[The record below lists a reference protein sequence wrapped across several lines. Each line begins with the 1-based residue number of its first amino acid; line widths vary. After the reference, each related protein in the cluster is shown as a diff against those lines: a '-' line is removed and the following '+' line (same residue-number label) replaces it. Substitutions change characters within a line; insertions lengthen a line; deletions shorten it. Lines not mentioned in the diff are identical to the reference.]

1 MRRLSVRTES
11 WPIRGSFT
19 ISRGSRVA
27 AEVVVVEI
35 TDGDAVGRG
44 ECVPYARY
52 GETVAGTLAQ
62 IDAMA
67 GPLAEGLDRTGLPE
81 FLAAGAARNA
91 VDCALWDLEA
101 KRTGQPV
108 WQLAGLAR
116 PQPLTTVYTIS
127 LDTPDAMAVAAR
139 AVDHRPILKLK
150 LGGPAAEDV
159 ERVRAV
165 RAVVPDCRLVADANE
180 AWTVDDVDT
189 CAPALAEL
197 GVEMIEQPVPAGH
210 DEELASVH
218 CPVPLCADESCHDR
232 ATVPPLIGRYQMVNI
247 KLDKTGGLTEAL
259 KLAATAR
266 KAGLQIMVGC
276 MISTSLA
283 MAPAVLVAQGAVVVD
298 LDGPL
303 LLARDREPG
312 LTYRAAEVLP
322 ADPALWG

>member
-11 WPIRGSFT
+11 WPVRGSFT

-27 AEVVVVEI
+27 AEVVVAEI
-35 TDGDAVGRG
+35 SDADVVGRG
-44 ECVPYARY
+44 ECVPYAHY

-67 GPLAEGLDRTGLPE
+67 GPLIDGVDRDRLPD
-81 FLAAGAARNA
+81 FLSAGAARNA
-91 VDCALWDLEA
+91 VDCALWDLAA
-101 KRTGQPV
+101 KQAGKPV

-116 PQPLTTVYTIS
+116 PQPVTTVYTIS
-127 LDTPDAMAVAAR
+127 LGTPDAMAAAAR

-165 RAVVPDCRLVADANE
+165 RAVVPDCRLVVDANE
-180 AWTVDDVDT
+180 AWTIDEVEACT
-189 CAPALAEL
+189 PALAEL
-197 GVEMIEQPVPAGH
+197 GVEMMEQPVPAGQ
-210 DEELASVH
+210 DEELSAIH
-218 CPVPLCADESCHDR
+218 CPIPLCADESCHDR
-232 ATVPPLIGRYQMVNI
+232 ATVAPLIGRYQMVNI

-266 KAGLQIMVGC
+266 KAGLDIMVGS
-276 MISTSLA
+276 MLSTSLA
-283 MAPAVLVAQGAVVVD
+283 IAPAILVAQGAAVVD

-312 LTYRAAEVLP
+312 LTYSGADVLP
-322 ADPALWG
+322 AEPALWG